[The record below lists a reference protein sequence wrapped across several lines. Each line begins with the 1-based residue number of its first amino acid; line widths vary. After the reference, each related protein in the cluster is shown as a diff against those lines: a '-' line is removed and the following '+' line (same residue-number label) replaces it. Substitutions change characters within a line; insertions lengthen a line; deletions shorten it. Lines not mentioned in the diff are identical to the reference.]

1 MKKLSIAVIFCLFI
15 FNWTEHKFSYA
26 KEDSKSSEAFKLI
39 ELKRQ
44 GWKVLEKQSEIE
56 YRSGPKPYQ
65 NLKREVLVVKYL
77 LRKGAV
83 FLFCLVQ
90 YDSQLDTI
98 SEACDVSQK
107 IAEKWPRD

>member
-1 MKKLSIAVIFCLFI
+1 MEAIKLL
-15 FNWTEHKFSYA
+15 
-26 KEDSKSSEAFKLI
+26 

-44 GWKVLEKQSEIE
+44 GWKVLEKQNEVES
-56 YRSGPKPYQ
+56 RPGLKPYQ
-65 NLKREVLVVKYL
+65 NLKREILVVKYRL
-77 LRKGAV
+77 QKGAV
-83 FLFCLVQ
+83 FLFCLVE